1 MVGPFCT
8 PHSIFLTL
16 AFERAVLFG
25 NVTLSIVVLS
35 AKKQYYIFHK
45 KALFFQKIYFKV
57 KVLKMLKISSDCL
70 IKTWQSLKRM
80 ATLKIPGTVFRGT
93 KDLSVGF
100 KIKPPRESVST
111 C

>member
-1 MVGPFCT
+1 
-8 PHSIFLTL
+8 
-16 AFERAVLFG
+16 
-25 NVTLSIVVLS
+25 
-35 AKKQYYIFHK
+35 
-45 KALFFQKIYFKV
+45 
-57 KVLKMLKISSDCL
+57 
-70 IKTWQSLKRM
+70 M

>member
-1 MVGPFCT
+1 MVDPFCT

-35 AKKQYYIFHK
+35 AKKRYYIFHK

-57 KVLKMLKISSDCL
+57 KVLKML
-70 IKTWQSLKRM
+70 IKTWQSLKRR
-80 ATLKIPGTVFRGT
+80 ATFKIPGTVFRGT

-100 KIKPPRESVST
+100 KIKAPRESVST